1 MNVLNELKKHKII
14 AIIRGI
20 SEQQADPVAEALY
33 EGGIRF
39 IEVTLNTEGALD
51 MITAWRK
58 QYGYELMIGAGTVL
72 SAEQAEQAIA
82 AGAQYLITPNVDEAV
97 IASAV
102 QAGIDIYPGA
112 MTPSEVM
119 KAWNL
124 GAKAIKIFPAGT
136 LGSSY
141 FKELQGPLSHIP
153 LIATGGIHVDNMRA
167 FHEAGASAFGIGG
180 HLVNKTMI
188 AANKYNELKELAAS
202 FAQEA
207 ERL

>member
-1 MNVLNELKKHKII
+1 MLQQLKKHKII
-14 AIIRGI
+14 AIVRGI
-20 SEQQADPVAEALY
+20 SEQQADAVAEALY

-39 IEVTLNTEGALD
+39 IEVTLNTAGALN
-51 MITAWRK
+51 MIAAWRK
-58 QYGYELMIGAGTVL
+58 RYGDKLMVGAGTVL
-72 SAEQAEQAIA
+72 SPNQAEQAIE

-97 IASAV
+97 IACAV
-102 QAGIDIYPGA
+102 QAGVDIYPGA
-112 MTPSEVM
+112 MTPSEVV
-119 KAWNL
+119 KAWHL

-136 LGSSY
+136 LGASY

-167 FHEAGASAFGIGG
+167 FHEAGSSAFGVGG
-180 HLVNKTMI
+180 NLVDKSLI
-188 AANKYNELKELAAS
+188 AANKYDELRELATA